1 MLQSRLLSCALAV
14 VTALSFFD
22 QVWASG
28 FAIYDHGAKEQAQG
42 NAVVATVDT
51 PAAVFYN
58 PSRLEVLDGAN
69 AEVGVSAGRSVL
81 RFDSDL
87 SGENIE
93 VSSTPLVPYAFYS
106 YQISNKMTLGA
117 GLYSSM
123 GNRIDYPN
131 DWEGRFLVTSSE
143 FKQVNFALSAG
154 VRISD
159 RTAVGL
165 SVGMARSTIELEN
178 RIDLTP
184 FTLPGEGSARLTAEG
199 YGAYGILGVH
209 HDFGPRFGIGA
220 VYTTPMKISY
230 DGHASYSV
238 PAPLTPL
245 FPNGGADTSLTVPQ
259 SAVVG
264 AAWRFSPDWVAEVDV
279 QWVDWNELE
288 EQKIE
293 FERTTAVVRDTSIPY
308 RLKSTWTYRVGT
320 LYRISD
326 TSQWRAGYAFDPSAS
341 RNSGMSPILPDVDNH
356 TFTVGYGYKKGSWN
370 LDGFLAYNYGAPRK
384 VNNSLPRMPEH
395 RGTYQSQ
402 TIGGG
407 VSVTYSF

>member
-1 MLQSRLLSCALAV
+1 MLRSKSLSCVLAV
-14 VTALSFFD
+14 VIMLLFSD
-22 QVWASG
+22 QVRASG

-58 PSRLEVLDGAN
+58 PSRLQVLDGAH
-69 AEVGVSAGRSVL
+69 AEVGASAGRSVL

-93 VSSTPLVPYAFYS
+93 ISSTPLVPYAFYS
-106 YQISNKMTLGA
+106 YQIGEKMTLGA

-123 GNRIDYPN
+123 GNRIDYPD

-143 FKQVNFALSAG
+143 FKQINFAVSAG
-154 VRISD
+154 ARITD

-165 SVGMARSTIELEN
+165 SVGVARSTIELGN
-178 RIDLTP
+178 QIDLTP
-184 FTLPGEGSARLTAEG
+184 FTLPGEGSARLTADG
-199 YGAYGILGVH
+199 YGIYGILGVH
-209 HDFGPRFGIGA
+209 HDFGPRLGVGA

-230 DGHASYSV
+230 DGRATYSV
-238 PAPLTPL
+238 PGPLSPL
-245 FPNGGADTSLTVPQ
+245 FPNGGVDTSLTIPQ

-264 AAWRFSPDWVAEVDV
+264 AAWRFHPDWVAEVDI
-279 QWVDWNELE
+279 QWVDWNKLE

-308 RLKSTWTYRVGT
+308 RLKSTLTYRIGAQ
-320 LYRISD
+320 YRISE
-326 TSQWRAGYAFDPSAS
+326 TSQLRAGYAFDPSAS
-341 RNSGMSPILPDVDNH
+341 RDEGMSPILPDVDNH
-356 TFTVGYGYKKGSWN
+356 IFTVGYGYKKGSWH

-395 RGTYQSQ
+395 RGTYESQ

>member
-1 MLQSRLLSCALAV
+1 MIKLIMFRWVLVIAA
-14 VTALSFFD
+14 ALSFSD
-22 QVWASG
+22 QAMASG

-58 PSRLEVLDGAN
+58 PSRLEVLDGTH
-69 AEVGVSAGRSVL
+69 AEIGASAGRSVL

-93 VSSTPLVPYAFYS
+93 LSSTPLVPYAFYS
-106 YQISNKMTLGA
+106 QQISNKISLGA

-123 GNRIDYPN
+123 GNRIDYPRS
-131 DWEGRFLVTSSE
+131 WEGRFLVTSSE
-143 FKQVNFALSAG
+143 FKQINFAVSAG
-154 VRISD
+154 ARISD
-159 RTAVGL
+159 QTSVGL
-165 SVGMARSTIELEN
+165 SVGVAHSTIELGN
-178 RIDLTP
+178 QIDLAP
-184 FTLPGEGSARLTAEG
+184 FTFPGEGSARLTADG

-209 HDFGPRFGIGA
+209 HVFGPRFGIGA

-230 DGHASYSV
+230 DGQATYSV
-238 PAPLTPL
+238 PAPLSPL
-245 FPNGGADTSLTVPQ
+245 FPNGGVDTSLKVPQ

-264 AAWRFSPDWVAEVDV
+264 AAWRFNPDWVAEVDV

-288 EQKIE
+288 EQEIE
-293 FERTTAVVRDTSIPY
+293 FERTTVVVRDTSIPY
-308 RLKSTWTYRVGT
+308 HLKSTWTYRVGT

-326 TSQWRAGYAFDPSAS
+326 TSQWRAGYVFDPSAA
-341 RNSGMSPILPDVDNH
+341 RDSGLSPILPDVDNH
-356 TFTVGYGYKKGSWN
+356 IFTIGYGFQTEGWH
-370 LDGFLAYNYGAPRK
+370 LDGFLAYNYGVPRK

-395 RGTYQSQ
+395 RGTYESR